1 MFKFHKMTIYVFVHD
16 WATYIPNRHLRDKF
30 TKHIKH
36 SSIFSF
42 SFLND
47 IKSKS
52 ISKHQFPST
61 QQISVTSASLAKQ
74 FHLISFIC
82 KSSNDSFT
90 FTTTVEQNEIICFL
104 IITGPCITTS
114 SLCPNSYIS
123 TELLLL
129 QSQNILTYLVSQI
142 MCVPC

>member
-1 MFKFHKMTIYVFVHD
+1 MYSFINGRL
-16 WATYIPNRHLRDKF
+16 INISRHFRDKF
-30 TKHIKH
+30 TKRIKH

-42 SFLND
+42 LFSND

-52 ISKHQFPST
+52 INNHQFPSI

-90 FTTTVEQNEIICFL
+90 FTTIVVEQNEIICFL
-104 IITGPCITTS
+104 IITGPCFTIS
-114 SLCPNSYIS
+114 SLCPKSDIS

-129 QSQNILTYLVSQI
+129 QSKNLLSYLVSQI